1 MNSLKFHHIGIAC
14 SKITDEIEY
23 YQLLGYIQQGEKF
36 EDPQQGV
43 RGLFM
48 QNNGTLIELLEPIND
63 KSPICSFVNKGI
75 HMYHQGFTCV
85 NIKDEA
91 AILEENGAMIIS
103 SLKYAIAFPGLKVCF
118 LIMPNQ
124 TLIELIGN

>member
-1 MNSLKFHHIGIAC
+1 MSSLKFHHIGVACAKIAN
-14 SKITDEIEY
+14 EIEY
-23 YQLLGYIQQGEKF
+23 YNLLGYIQQEEMF

-48 QNNGTLIELLEPIND
+48 YNNGTLIELLEPINE
-63 KSPICSFVNKGI
+63 KSPVRSFIDRGI

-91 AILEENGAMIIS
+91 VILEENGAMIIS
-103 SLKYAIAFPGLKVCF
+103 SPKYAIAFPGLKVCF